1 MKLSVKRGEGNVNVN
16 VTPNWLMLL
25 GVIFVLLKVTGVTAV
40 ATWSWWLV
48 LLPFYIGLA
57 IFAGVMVALAGVAAV
72 VIGGAFLLD
81 GINNLYR
88 RIKYKRK

>member
-1 MKLSVKRGEGNVNVN
+1 MKLSVKRDSGTVNVN

-25 GVIFVLLKVTGVTAV
+25 GVIFILLKVVGVTAV

-57 IFAGVMVALAGVAAV
+57 IFAGFMLLIAGGAAI

-81 GINNLYR
+81 GITNLWR
-88 RIKYKRK
+88 RIKRVL